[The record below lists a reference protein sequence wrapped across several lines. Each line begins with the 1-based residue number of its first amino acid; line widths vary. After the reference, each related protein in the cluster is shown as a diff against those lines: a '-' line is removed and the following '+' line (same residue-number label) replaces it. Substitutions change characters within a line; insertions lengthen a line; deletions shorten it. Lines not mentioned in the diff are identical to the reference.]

1 MMKIRLLIPA
11 TLLAAVLLL
20 SGCGYGF
27 RGTVSYLPEEI
38 KTVAIPFLKNRT
50 GEPNLDVLL
59 TQALIRE
66 FNRSKLLKLTR
77 AGRAD
82 VVLKGRIQGLSE
94 GAVAYEDIR
103 TALQRRITVSVSAEL
118 MATADNKVFWRNK
131 AISEGQDYDIASD
144 PGVTETNRQNAIA
157 TLTRNLAEKI
167 HDSIF
172 ENF

>member
-1 MMKIRLLIPA
+1 MKKQLPVAILI
-11 TLLAAVLLL
+11 LALALG
-20 SGCGYGF
+20 GCGYGF
-27 RGTVSYLPEEI
+27 RGTVSYLPPEI
-38 KTVAIPFLKNRT
+38 KTVAIPFLTNRT
-50 GEPNLDVLL
+50 GEPNLDVIL

-82 VVLKGRIQGLSE
+82 VVLNGTINSLSE

-103 TALQRRITVSVSAEL
+103 TALQRRVTISVAGEL
-118 MATADNKVFWRNK
+118 RATADNKVFWKNR
-131 AISEGQDYDIASD
+131 AISEGQDYDVASD
-144 PGVTETNRQNAIA
+144 PGTTERNREEAIS
-157 TLTRNLAEKI
+157 TLVRNLAEKI

>member
-1 MMKIRLLIPA
+1 MKIRFPVAALVLIA
-11 TLLAAVLLL
+11 ALALG
-20 SGCGYGF
+20 GCGYGF
-27 RGTVSYLPEEI
+27 RGTVSYLPPEI
-38 KTVAIPFLKNRT
+38 KTVAIPFLTNRT

-82 VVLKGRIQGLSE
+82 VVLKGTIQGLSE

-103 TALQRRITVSVSAEL
+103 TALQRRVTISVSGEL
-118 MATADNKVFWRNK
+118 TATADNKVFWKNR
-131 AISEGQDYDIASD
+131 AISEGQDYDVASD
-144 PGVTETNRQNAIA
+144 PGTTESNREAAIT
-157 TLTRNLAEKI
+157 TLVRNLAEKI